1 MTGRSPP
8 PSKKKFHPL
17 PKSAEAKN
25 VQWNSSETPASA
37 ENRGGRTGECGKGKE
52 KETSRRGKN
61 KRRNPR
67 KEKGTAGP
75 GRPASQWE
83 GESLRV
89 GERDPGEASAEREAH
104 HGQGSARPTP
114 L

>member
-1 MTGRSPP
+1 MS
-8 PSKKKFHPL
+8 
-17 PKSAEAKN
+17 SAIVLKP
-25 VQWNSSETPASA
+25 QRLQRA
-37 ENRGGRTGECGKGKE
+37 EGGGLANGGRGE

-89 GERDPGEASAEREAH
+89 GEHDPGEASAERAH
-104 HGQGSARPTP
+104 HGQGSSRPTP